1 MSLPIRHVIL
11 PWTQPLIVPDASS
24 LPAVLEM
31 QKDMLVVSESSES
44 AALKDTPRHGA
55 PTKAPTASSQNPW
68 LELMNQDLPDIPEEH
83 RTLLHEESL
92 IGATIV
98 LDVLT
103 THSLAIQEDETILGK
118 VAELLMN
125 TAEAV
130 QGNHSDLQALADLL
144 GEPEGNLRQDVGAQ
158 LQEQAIES
166 DAMAIPLPVTVAN
179 AIRSIEAMSDVAIRE
194 ATLIIDGQPLIETK
208 QI

>member
-11 PWTQPLIVPDASS
+11 PWTQPMVMPDASS

-31 QKDMLVVSESSES
+31 QKDLLVVAESTES
-44 AALKDTPRHGA
+44 AALKDTPRHA
-55 PTKAPTASSQNPW
+55 IQTSAAQAQDQNPW
-68 LELMNQDLPDIPEEH
+68 LELMNQDLPDIPETH
-83 RTLLHEESL
+83 RTLLDEESL

-103 THSLAIQEDETILGK
+103 THSAPINEEDTILSD
-118 VAELLMN
+118 VAQLLLD
-125 TAEAV
+125 TVEAV
-130 QGNHSDLQALADLL
+130 QGDQSDLETLAEILI
-144 GEPEGNLRQDVGAQ
+144 EPEGNLRQDMSSR
-158 LQEQAIES
+158 LQEQAITS
-166 DAMAIPLPVTVAN
+166 NATAIPAPVTVAN
-179 AIRSIEAMSDVAIRE
+179 AIRAIEAMSDVAIRE